1 VYNQQK
7 HIAKYHKYQM
17 TKEGKKR
24 DSSQSL
30 FPATDTMRADS
41 QRAAKC
47 FLCLL
52 KALRLLKCTNPSKKK
67 HTTTKSNNESSSE

>member
-1 VYNQQK
+1 
-7 HIAKYHKYQM
+7 M
-17 TKEGKKR
+17 TEDTKKR
-24 DSSQSL
+24 NSSQSI

-52 KALRLLKCTNPSKKK
+52 KALRLLKCTKGSKKK
-67 HTTTKSNNESSSE
+67 QTTTRKNNESSSE